1 MLDESAV
8 EEFILARAKKPRFTD
23 FHQYFLEHPK
33 AIPLL
38 LHLSLSDK
46 PHPVPAYSAWML
58 VHIAK
63 AKPSLVAPYQDQ
75 LTAGLLETSNHSIQR
90 SLLVVLLELPIK
102 RRFKAELLNCCFEV
116 FAHPESA
123 VANRVY
129 ALYHLKRFVK
139 MYPEIDQEVKAQIGI
154 IQELGEMKPA
164 LKVGIRNYLNA

>member
-1 MLDESAV
+1 LELSEI
-8 EEFILARAKKPRFTD
+8 EELILARAKTPHFTAFHRF
-23 FHQYFLEHPK
+23 FLEQPAAVPK
-33 AIPLL
+33 LVALA
-38 LHLSLSDK
+38 LSK
-46 PHPVPAYSAWML
+46 KAHPVPAYSAWLL
-58 VHIAK
+58 VHLAK
-63 AKPSLVAPYQDQ
+63 AKPSLVAPFQDQ

-102 RRFKAELLNCCFEV
+102 RRFKAELLNYCFEV
-116 FAHPESA
+116 FAHSDSA

-139 MYPEIDQEVKAQIGI
+139 TYPEIDQEVKAQIGI

>member
-1 MLDESAV
+1 MELSEI
-8 EEFILARAKKPRFTD
+8 EELILARAKMPHFTA
-23 FHQYFLEHPK
+23 FHQFFLEQPAAVPMLVALALSKK
-33 AIPLL
+33 A
-38 LHLSLSDK
+38 
-46 PHPVPAYSAWML
+46 HPVPAYSAWLL
-58 VHIAK
+58 VHLAK
-63 AKPSLVAPYQDQ
+63 AKPSLVAPFQDQ

>member
-1 MLDESAV
+1 LELSEI
-8 EEFILARAKKPRFTD
+8 EELILARAKTPNFTS
-23 FHQYFLEHPK
+23 FHEFFLDQP
-33 AIPLL
+33 AAVSLL
-38 LHLSLSDK
+38 LTLALSK
-46 PHPVPAYSAWML
+46 KTHPIPAYSAWLL

-63 AKPSLVAPYQDQ
+63 AKSSLVAPFQDQ

-102 RRFKAELLNCCFEV
+102 RRLKAELLNCCFEV
-116 FAHPESA
+116 FANPESA

-164 LKVGIRNYLNA
+164 LWVAIRNFNK